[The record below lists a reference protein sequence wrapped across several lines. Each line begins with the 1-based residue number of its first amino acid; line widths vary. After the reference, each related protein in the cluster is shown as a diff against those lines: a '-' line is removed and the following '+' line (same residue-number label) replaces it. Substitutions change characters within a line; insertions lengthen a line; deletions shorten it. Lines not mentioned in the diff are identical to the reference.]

1 MTHRTT
7 LVAGALAGVLL
18 LAGCGG
24 GSDEPSDAGS
34 PSPSASSVEPSSPAP
49 SVSDQEGGTSAAD
62 PAAVDRPEPQTC
74 YPLAFDDALAPT
86 SEVGPTECSAEHTS
100 RTFAVGDLDLV
111 VDGHLL
117 AVDSQRAQ
125 AQPAEQCPPRLAE
138 FLGGSEDDLR
148 LSVLRAVWF
157 SPTVEQSDEG
167 ASWYRCDVIALAEQG
182 ELLPLSGRLEGLFS
196 RPDAAAAY
204 RLCATA
210 EPGTDGF
217 GRVPCSADDAS
228 WRAIATVPLADT
240 EEYPGE
246 EQVSG
251 AGDGVC
257 EDAARDAA
265 SDPLNFRFGYEY
277 PTAEQ
282 WDAGQRYGV
291 CWTPA

>member
-1 MTHRTT
+1 MSSRTL
-7 LVAGALAGVLL
+7 LVAGALTGLL
-18 LAGCGG
+18 VLAGCGG
-24 GSDEPSDAGS
+24 GSDEPASGGS
-34 PSPSASSVEPSSPAP
+34 PSPAVSSVDPSSATP
-49 SVSDQEGGTSAAD
+49 STTEGDQPD
-62 PAAVDRPEPQTC
+62 PAAATRPEPQTC
-74 YPLAFDDALAPT
+74 YPLGFDDALAPT
-86 SEVGPTECSAEHTS
+86 SEVEPVECTTEHTS

-117 AVDSQRAQ
+117 AVDSERAQ

-167 ASWYRCDVIALAEQG
+167 ASWYRCDVIALARQG
-182 ELLPLSGRLEGLFS
+182 ELLPLTGRLEGLFS

-204 RLCATA
+204 ALCATA

-217 GRVPCSADDAS
+217 DRVPCSADDAS

-240 EEYPGE
+240 EDYPGE
-246 EQVSG
+246 DQVSG

-265 SDPLNFRFGYEY
+265 PDPLNFRFGYEY